1 MKYLLLVAALVVAAG
16 VATYARYESLDPC
29 VWLIRDA
36 TGQSGLPE
44 MAEEARIRAAFL
56 IRGITEPGSYDCL
69 EAWWRL
75 RSEEA
80 GQPNETL
87 Y

>member
-1 MKYLLLVAALVVAAG
+1 MKYVLLVVGLAMAAS

-29 VWLIRDA
+29 VWLVRDA
-36 TGQSGLPE
+36 TNQSGLPE
-44 MAEEARIRAAFL
+44 LAEETRIRAAFL
-56 IRGITEPGSYDCL
+56 LRGISEPGSYDCL

-80 GQPNETL
+80 GSPP
-87 Y
+87 

>member
-1 MKYLLLVAALVVAAG
+1 MKYLLLVAGLVVAAS
-16 VATYARYESLDPC
+16 VATYVRYESLDPC
-29 VWLIRDA
+29 VWLVRDA

-56 IRGITEPGSYDCL
+56 MRGIAEPGSYDCL

-75 RSEEA
+75 RSE
-80 GQPNETL
+80 GTDDSN
-87 Y
+87 